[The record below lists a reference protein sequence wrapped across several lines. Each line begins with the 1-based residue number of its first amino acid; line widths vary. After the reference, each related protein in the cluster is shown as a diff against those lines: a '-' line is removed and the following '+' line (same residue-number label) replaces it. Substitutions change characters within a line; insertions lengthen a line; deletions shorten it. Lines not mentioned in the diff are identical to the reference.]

1 MDFALSEEQQ
11 ALRAAA
17 RDFLA
22 DRMPLPAVAKLADSD
37 PGWDPAVWDSLVQLG
52 WLDGDLGPLEHAV
65 LLEEAG
71 YALLPAPYFSTVAL
85 AWPASDGASRL
96 TLAWAEAGRPSDLFG
111 AEAGTSVSAGGAVT
125 GEKMLVPDGAWVD
138 AFLVTCAGGEL
149 RLVRAGDAA
158 VTPLSTMDS
167 TRRLAAVRFDA
178 APSRPVAA
186 DLPALRRHAMALA
199 AAESVGVARRA
210 LEVAAEHART
220 RQQFDRPIGTYQG
233 VSHRVA
239 DTYAAVQLATSLATW
254 AAWCVAEEDPQ
265 AKQACGAAA
274 CYAPAAAVRAC
285 EAAIQVLGGIGM
297 TWEHPIHRFYKRA
310 QWLAA
315 FADAPARRR
324 DIAAALLTSSPPP
337 SLRS

>member
-1 MDFALSEEQQ
+1 MDFAFSEEQQ

-22 DRMPLPAVAKLADSD
+22 ERVPLPAVAKLADSD
-37 PGWDPAVWDSLVQLG
+37 PGWDPAVWDSLVRLG
-52 WLDGDLGPLEHAV
+52 WLDDDLGLLEHAV

-85 AWPASDGASRL
+85 AWPANDGRTRL
-96 TLAWAEAGRPSDLFG
+96 TLAWAEAGRPAGLFDG
-111 AEAGTSVSAGGAVT
+111 DPGTWASAEGAVT
-125 GEKMLVPDGAWVD
+125 GEKVLVPDAGWVD
-138 AFLVTCAGGEL
+138 AFVVACAGGEL
-149 RLVRAGDAA
+149 RLVQAADAE

-167 TRRLAAVRFDA
+167 TRRLGTVRFEA
-178 APSRPVAA
+178 APSAPVAA
-186 DLPALRRHAMALA
+186 DLPLLRRRALALA
-199 AAESVGVARRA
+199 AAEASGVARRA
-210 LEVAAEHART
+210 LDVAAEHART
-220 RQQFDRPIGTYQG
+220 REQFDRPIGMYQA

-239 DTYAAVQLATSLATW
+239 DTFAAVQLATSLATW
-254 AAWCVAEEDPQ
+254 AVWCVAEGDPQ
-265 AKQACGAAA
+265 AEQACAAA
-274 CYAPAAAVRAC
+274 ASYAAPAAVQAC

-324 DIAAALLTSSPPP
+324 DVAAALLG
-337 SLRS
+337 